1 MKIFRV
7 GSFFNVFI
15 YMFSLYC
22 VHVRHR
28 NSPSLQGCSMSCNNN
43 IEFARVQI
51 RNRQI

>member
-28 NSPSLQGCSMSCNNN
+28 NIPRLQGCSLSCDND
-43 IEFARVQI
+43 ITFDSVQI